1 MAPIPRKYVV
11 VYGALFL
18 TFLGIAIE
26 SAIAEGGSWTRIIVQ
41 AGRNLE
47 PLAVI
52 GAPLAYAV
60 VEVGTVI
67 AEWFLKKR
75 EEIGERRGM
84 EQGLEQG
91 MQQGMQQGEQRAE
104 QLAIEADRQRR
115 PGESLKEAMDRLRS
129 EERN

>member
-18 TFLGIAIE
+18 TFLGVAIE

-91 MQQGMQQGEQRAE
+91 MQQGEQRAE

>member
-18 TFLGIAIE
+18 TFLGVAIE

-91 MQQGMQQGEQRAE
+91 MQQGEQRAM

-115 PGESLKEAMDRLRS
+115 PGESLKDAMDRLRS